1 MRILIVG
8 YGRMGRGIEKAA
20 LERGHEVLLKID
32 VDNLDQ
38 LKSDLIKKAD
48 VALEFST
55 PETAADNI
63 IACID
68 AGLPV
73 VCGTTGWTDNLSV
86 VETHCREAGGTFLFA
101 SNFSIG
107 VNIMFQINRWLAEVM
122 NRFPEFRPSI
132 SEIHHVHKK
141 DAPSGTAVTL
151 AGDITRNIV
160 ALKSWKNDRSDD
172 PGILSVISERTGE
185 VPGTHTLTYQSP
197 LETLEITHKAHDRSV
212 FASGAVM
219 AAEFIKERTGIFRM
233 EDLLRI

>member
-1 MRILIVG
+1 
-8 YGRMGRGIEKAA
+8 MGRWIEKVA
-20 LERGHEVLLKID
+20 LEKGHEVLLKID
-32 VDNLDQ
+32 LDNPDQ

-48 VALEFST
+48 VAFEFST

-63 IACID
+63 KACID

-73 VCGTTGWTDNLSV
+73 VCGTTGWTDNLPE
-86 VETHCREAGGTFLFA
+86 VETYCRESGGTFLFA

-107 VNIMFQINRWLAEVM
+107 VNIIFQINRWLAEVM

-151 AGDITRNIV
+151 AGDITLKICSI
-160 ALKSWKNDRSDD
+160 KSWKNDISDD

-185 VPGTHTLTYQSP
+185 VPGIHTLTYNSP

-212 FASGAVM
+212 FATGAVM
-219 AAEFIKERTGIFRM
+219 AAEFIKDRTGIFTM